1 VTESDTSRGPF
12 RQLVFSGGGT
22 RCFWQGGFLDATRD
36 ALPVNPDRIT
46 GVSGGALSAA
56 GFIAH
61 KGHALLEAM
70 ADIFAARDSNVNWHD
85 PAGEGGITPHQRM
98 YREVVE
104 DVLAGEGVAAVAE
117 GPAFQILLGHPPAS
131 ALGKLTGTLST
142 AAYEAELH
150 TGGGP
155 HFVWAEKAGVGSTL
169 VDARAAARTGRLTD
183 LICAAAAIPPVF
195 EPPLWDGRPVIDGGM
210 VDQAPMPDPDD
221 GRTLVLLTRDY
232 GSVPDLSDRTY
243 LWPSR
248 EVPADKIDF
257 TDPADILRSSEI
269 GEADGRRFL
278 ETFKTETNQTED

>member
-1 VTESDTSRGPF
+1 VTDTDRSRGPF

-22 RCFWQGGFLDATRD
+22 RCFWQGGFLDVTRD
-36 ALPVNPDRIT
+36 VLPVDPARIT

-56 GFIAH
+56 AFIAH

-70 ADIFAARDSNVNWHD
+70 AEIFAARDTNVNWHD
-85 PAGEGGITPHQRM
+85 PAGEGGVTPHQRM
-98 YREVVE
+98 YRQVVE
-104 DVLAGEGVAAVAE
+104 DVFRGEGLAAVAE

-131 ALGKLTGTLST
+131 ALDRLTGTLST

-150 TGGGP
+150 SGGGP
-155 HFVWAEKAGVGSTL
+155 HFAWAEKVGVESSL
-169 VDARAAARTGRLTD
+169 IDARQAARDGRLTD

-210 VDQAPMPDPDD
+210 VDQAPMPDPDE
-221 GRTLVLLTRDY
+221 GPTLVLLTREY
-232 GSVPDLSDRTY
+232 GSVPDRADRTY
-243 LWPSR
+243 VPPSR

-257 TDPADILRSSEI
+257 TEPADIRRSWEI

-278 ETFKTETNQTED
+278 EGRRADTD